1 MPRPDLLNPSPGDVV
16 HVGPPSVCLDDA
28 DTDADH
34 PLPSDADRRKELA
47 QSFKTHMQGL
57 SMVFN
62 ELLNQHE
69 SSLQVTFTGST
80 PLSASRS
87 LLNSWKHESRAT
99 VKPDAK
105 LCASH
110 SLGLEVLPVAEKV
123 RRPSM
128 RMNSSFALPGEYFST
143 ADKELNHETLQII
156 EKQYERLD
164 SESNGKVLTGDLKRV
179 VNTYAGGWE
188 IEDMLGLLRVLNE
201 STRPEKSVSAKL
213 KKFRNQV
220 EDNVEIDF
228 DSFKAL
234 VSDDS
239 LLGDKYN
246 LTVHRD
252 VKILR
257 EALKAEENHNR
268 YLDDGN
274 ADKKRSETRW
284 ATFQRRATLFFDV
297 IPPLV
302 IVVNILLIGVS
313 VNNQSAM
320 SEEDK
325 QMWQAVEITFL
336 SFYLLEAFGK
346 MFVYSFRW
354 YFCGPDKWWNIFDF
368 CCILLSMADVS
379 IFLYVQL
386 QQVKDNPLDLQ
397 VVMLIKMLRLARL
410 ARLIR
415 TLRFEIFYELKL
427 MVLGV
432 ISGMRVLGWAMVL
445 LASMIYS
452 AAIFTTSMF
461 GLSELVDD
469 EMSTVANSMFTL
481 FRCFTDGCVARDGRP
496 LNELLAQE
504 WGLIWVI
511 PYVFMY
517 VGVTL
522 GLFNLIMAIFID
534 NVMANQMQRKLQEIS
549 NTAANVEVDIKE
561 QLLRLTLLSKTF
573 GIPEEIERE
582 IKALDGHFS
591 SNVARTR
598 AKFEALI
605 GAKVVIT
612 KAAFLSWLTDPEF
625 LRVLKD
631 ADIETANQSGIY
643 EVLDADMSN
652 SLSIEEVF
660 VGLMRLRG
668 PIAKSEIVGLIL
680 RLRHV
685 TMMMNGMNPED
696 E

>member
-1 MPRPDLLNPSPGDVV
+1 
-16 HVGPPSVCLDDA
+16 
-28 DTDADH
+28 
-34 PLPSDADRRKELA
+34 
-47 QSFKTHMQGL
+47 
-57 SMVFN
+57 
-62 ELLNQHE
+62 
-69 SSLQVTFTGST
+69 
-80 PLSASRS
+80 
-87 LLNSWKHESRAT
+87 
-99 VKPDAK
+99 
-105 LCASH
+105 
-110 SLGLEVLPVAEKV
+110 
-123 RRPSM
+123 
-128 RMNSSFALPGEYFST
+128 
-143 ADKELNHETLQII
+143 
-156 EKQYERLD
+156 
-164 SESNGKVLTGDLKRV
+164 
-179 VNTYAGGWE
+179 
-188 IEDMLGLLRVLNE
+188 
-201 STRPEKSVSAKL
+201 
-213 KKFRNQV
+213 
-220 EDNVEIDF
+220 
-228 DSFKAL
+228 
-234 VSDDS
+234 
-239 LLGDKYN
+239 
-246 LTVHRD
+246 
-252 VKILR
+252 
-257 EALKAEENHNR
+257 
-268 YLDDGN
+268 
-274 ADKKRSETRW
+274 
-284 ATFQRRATLFFDV
+284 
-297 IPPLV
+297 
-302 IVVNILLIGVS
+302 
-313 VNNQSAM
+313 
-320 SEEDK
+320 
-325 QMWQAVEITFL
+325 
-336 SFYLLEAFGK
+336 
-346 MFVYSFRW
+346 
-354 YFCGPDKWWNIFDF
+354 
-368 CCILLSMADVS
+368 
-379 IFLYVQL
+379 
-386 QQVKDNPLDLQ
+386 
-397 VVMLIKMLRLARL
+397 MLRLARL

>member
-28 DTDADH
+28 DADADH
-34 PLPSDADRRKELA
+34 PLPSEADRRKELA
-47 QSFKTHMQGL
+47 HSFKTHMQGL

-69 SSLQVTFTGST
+69 SHLQVTFTGST

-99 VKPDAK
+99 VKHDAK

-110 SLGLEVLPVAEKV
+110 SLGLEVLPVVEKA

-143 ADKELNHETLQII
+143 ADKELNHETMQII
-156 EKQYERLD
+156 EKQCCHDKAQPPPELESGQSSPTKTLD
-164 SESNGKVLTGDLKRV
+164 PV

-201 STRPEKSVSAKL
+201 STKPEKSVSAKL

-228 DSFKAL
+228 DSFKAVL
-234 VSDDS
+234 
-239 LLGDKYN
+239 DKYN
-246 LTVHRD
+246 LTVNRD

-284 ATFQRRATLFFDV
+284 NTLQRRATLFFDV

-313 VNNQSAM
+313 VNNQQDM

-336 SFYLLEAFGK
+336 SFYVLEAFGK

-354 YFCGPDKWWNIFDF
+354 YFCGPDKWWNLFDF

-504 WGLIWVI
+504 WG
-511 PYVFMY
+511 VFMY